1 MLRWDLLD
9 WSGIFPSSY
18 LVLLTSC
25 IFIIKYAH
33 LEEMHKMETAI
44 SVPDAKLELW
54 VWIGHFPSK
63 YWGVSM
69 TVLWD
74 DHGGEA
80 AVEWY
85 EAEKF
90 VLSCYMFL
98 ELLKYLVWIC
108 WDTYS
113 GDIWKGYLDEIW
125 EAWKGRRIITTWLK
139 SQIVCCAFLIS
150 ITIPHSSCSIET
162 MHCFKVAYE
171 LFHLLILS
179 FLFQGC
185 LCLLHRGDIE
195 TVKIQQIF
203 LRKFGTSHLCF
214 F

>member
-1 MLRWDLLD
+1 MHTLKRCTRWKRLFLSQMPS
-9 WSGIFPSSY
+9 WSSESELAIFLPNIE
-18 LVLLTSC
+18 V
-25 IFIIKYAH
+25 
-33 LEEMHKMETAI
+33 
-44 SVPDAKLELW
+44 W
-54 VWIGHFPSK
+54 VNM
-63 YWGVSM
+63 SM

-90 VLSCYMFL
+90 VLSCYMYL
-98 ELLKYLVWIC
+98 ELVKYLVWIC

-203 LRKFGTSHLCF
+203 LRKFGRSHLCF